1 MLSMHLSTKHYVVRG
16 RLGLLRRIK
25 GAILVFI
32 IFNLFSELIFQ
43 IGAFSDLFIDFFLYL
58 PHH

>member
-1 MLSMHLSTKHYVVRG
+1 MLSLHLTIKHYVVRG
-16 RLGLLRRIK
+16 RLGQLRRIK
-25 GAILVFI
+25 GAILVFSI
-32 IFNLFSELIFQ
+32 LNLLSELIFQ